1 MLNGIQNA
9 LLIYNLASGRR
20 RDRRFAEIEE
30 AARILNNA
38 GIRTEL
44 APTTGRGTATGI
56 ARHAVAQNR
65 DLVITCGGDGTLN
78 EVINGM
84 AGSNVPMALLP
95 AGTANILAKELGIPW
110 DIPAAARLIPTSTTR
125 RIALGAVMNATP
137 NGDIDSSH
145 GCRYFLCVAGAG
157 PDGAMVNAIDPE
169 LKDRTGIVAYWA
181 EGVRQLV
188 KYRFPKM
195 SINWP
200 DAANLNA
207 TLIVV
212 GRTANYGG
220 PFKITTGASLFEDNF
235 EIVAYT
241 TGSRLRYLAALPALW
256 LGQLRRMQGIFAWKA
271 REVTCLP
278 TNGQTVYA
286 QVDGEP
292 VGTLPLHF
300 RVVPDALTLVV
311 PTPADVK

>member
-1 MLNGIQNA
+1 MLDGIQSA
-9 LLIYNLASGRR
+9 LLIYNLACGRR

-30 AARILNNA
+30 AARILNAA

-44 APTTGRGTATGI
+44 APTTGRGSATGI

-65 DLVITCGGDGTLN
+65 ELVIACGGDGTVN
-78 EVINGM
+78 EVINGL
-84 AGSNVPMALLP
+84 AGSSVPMALLP

-110 DIPAAARLIPTSTTR
+110 NIPAAARMIPTSNMR
-125 RIALGAVMNATP
+125 RIALGSVMNASAE
-137 NGDIDSSH
+137 GRVEESQ

-157 PDGAMVNAIDPE
+157 PDGAMVQAVDPE
-169 LKDRTGIVAYWA
+169 LKDRAGIMAFWA
-181 EGVRQLV
+181 EGVRQLI
-188 KYRFPKM
+188 KYSFPRM
-195 SINWP
+195 SISR
-200 DAANLNA
+200 AQSNLSA

-220 PFKITTGASLFEDNF
+220 PFRITSGASLFEDDF

-241 TGSRLRYLAALPALW
+241 TGSRFRYLVALPAL
-256 LGQLRRMQGIFAWKA
+256 LFGQLRKMKGIFAWKT

-278 TNGQTVYA
+278 ANGQTIYA

-300 RVVPDALTLVV
+300 RIVPDALTLVV
-311 PTPADVK
+311 PAAVSV